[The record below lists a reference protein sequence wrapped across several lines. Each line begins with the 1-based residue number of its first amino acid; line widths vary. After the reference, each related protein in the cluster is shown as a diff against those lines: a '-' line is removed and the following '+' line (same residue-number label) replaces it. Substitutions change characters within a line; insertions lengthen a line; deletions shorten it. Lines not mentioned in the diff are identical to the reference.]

1 MTLGY
6 LFHILIL
13 LFWEYENSFV
23 CCADRVG
30 RTLWFIGAAMFDN
43 LSEKLNIVFKKLKGH
58 GTLSEAN
65 IQEALKEVRM
75 ALLEAD
81 VNFKVTKEF
90 IDSVK
95 AKSLGSDVMQS
106 LTPGQQMIKVV
117 RDELALLMG
126 GVASPID
133 TSRPPIPV
141 MLVGLQGSGKT
152 TTAGKLARHLKS
164 KGKKPYLVPADV
176 YRPAAILQLKRLG
189 EQLSIDVFDS
199 NPGDDPVNICREAF
213 RAADRGGYDYVIFD
227 TAGRLHIDEDL
238 MQELSAIKSTISPR
252 EILFVADAMIGQD
265 SVNVA
270 KAFDE
275 KLDLTGVILTKLDG
289 DARGGVALSVKA
301 VIGKPIKF
309 VGIGEKLDAFEPFHP
324 DRMASRI
331 LGMGD
336 VLTLIEKA
344 QDVFDQKKAEDLGK
358 KLRKNTFTLDDFKD
372 QLQQIKKMGS
382 FGEILGMIPGLGK
395 LKGVKDMA
403 PDEKDLKRIEAIINS
418 MTKAERRDTSILNG
432 NRRLRIAKGSGTS
445 VQDVNQLVKRYAEAQ
460 KMMKRFTSGG
470 MKGMKRGMPL
480 FR

>member
-1 MTLGY
+1 
-6 LFHILIL
+6 
-13 LFWEYENSFV
+13 
-23 CCADRVG
+23 
-30 RTLWFIGAAMFDN
+30 MFDN
-43 LSEKLNIVFKKLKGH
+43 LSEKLNTVFKKLRGH

-81 VNFKVTKEF
+81 VNFKVAKDF

-95 AKSLGSDVMQS
+95 SKAVGAEVMHS
-106 LTPGQQMIKVV
+106 LTPAQQMIKVV
-117 RDELALLMG
+117 RDELASLMG
-126 GVASPID
+126 GAVVPID
-133 TSRPPIPV
+133 TAARPPIPI

-164 KGKKPYLVPADV
+164 KGKRPYLVPADV

-189 EQLSIDVFDS
+189 EQLSIDVYDS
-199 NPGDDPVNICREAF
+199 NAGDDPLKICQEAF
-213 RAADRGGYDYVIFD
+213 RAADMGGYDYVILD
-227 TAGRLHIDEDL
+227 TAGRLHIDEEL
-238 MQELSAIKSTISPR
+238 MQELSAIKNSISPR

-265 SVNVA
+265 AVNVA

-275 KLDLTGVILTKLDG
+275 RLDLTGVVLTKLDG

-301 VIGKPIKF
+301 VTGKPIKF
-309 VGIGEKLDAFEPFHP
+309 IGVGEKLDAFEPFHP

-344 QDVFDQKKAEDLGK
+344 HDTFDQKKAEELGN
-358 KLRKNTFTLDDFKD
+358 KLRKDSFTLDDFKD

-382 FGEILGMIPGLGK
+382 FGDILGMIPGLGK
-395 LKGVKDMA
+395 LKGVKEMA
-403 PDEKDLKRIEAIINS
+403 PDEKDIKRIEAIINS
-418 MTKAERRDTSILNG
+418 MTKIERREPSILNG

-445 VQDVNQLVKRYAEAQ
+445 VQDVNQLVKRYAEAR

>member
-1 MTLGY
+1 
-6 LFHILIL
+6 
-13 LFWEYENSFV
+13 
-23 CCADRVG
+23 
-30 RTLWFIGAAMFDN
+30 MFDN
-43 LSEKLNIVFKKLKGH
+43 LSEKLNTVFKKLRGH

-81 VNFKVTKEF
+81 VNFKVAREF

-95 AKSLGSDVMQS
+95 AKAMGAEVMQS
-106 LTPGQQMIKVV
+106 LTPGQQMVKIV

-126 GVASPID
+126 GVVSPLD
-133 TSRPPIPV
+133 TSARPPIPV

-152 TTAGKLARHLKS
+152 TTAGKLARYLKS
-164 KGKKPYLVPADV
+164 KGKRPYMVPADV

-199 NPGDDPVNICREAF
+199 NAGDNPVTICREAF

-227 TAGRLHIDEDL
+227 TAGRLHIDEEL
-238 MQELSAIKSTISPR
+238 MQELSAIKSAVSPR

-265 SVNVA
+265 AVNVA
-270 KAFDE
+270 KSFDE
-275 KLDLTGVILTKLDG
+275 RLDLTGVVLTKLDG

-301 VIGKPIKF
+301 VTGKPIKF
-309 VGIGEKLDAFEPFHP
+309 VGVGEKLDAFEPFHP

-344 QDVFDQKKAEDLGK
+344 TDVIDQKKAAELGE
-358 KLRKNTFTLDDFKD
+358 KLRKDAFTLDDFKD
-372 QLQQIKKMGS
+372 QLQQIRKMGS
-382 FGEILGMIPGLGK
+382 FGDILGMIPGLGK
-395 LKGVKDMA
+395 LKGVKEMA
-403 PDEKDLKRIEAIINS
+403 PDEKEIKRIEAIINS
-418 MTKAERRDTSILNG
+418 MTRVERKDPAILNG
-432 NRRLRIAKGSGTS
+432 NRRIRIAKGSGTS
-445 VQDVNQLVKRYAEAQ
+445 VQEVNQLVKKYAEAR
-460 KMMKRFTSGG
+460 KMMKMFTAGG
-470 MKGMKRGMPL
+470 AKGLKRRMPM

>member
-1 MTLGY
+1 
-6 LFHILIL
+6 
-13 LFWEYENSFV
+13 
-23 CCADRVG
+23 
-30 RTLWFIGAAMFDN
+30 MFDN
-43 LSEKLNIVFKKLKGH
+43 LSEKLNTVFKKLRGH

-81 VNFKVTKEF
+81 VNFKVAKDF

-95 AKSLGSDVMQS
+95 SKAMGAEVMQS
-106 LTPGQQMIKVV
+106 LTPAQQMIKVV
-117 RDELALLMG
+117 RDELASLMG
-126 GVASPID
+126 GVVVPID
-133 TSRPPIPV
+133 TAARPPIPI

-164 KGKKPYLVPADV
+164 KGKRPYLVPADV

-189 EQLSIDVFDS
+189 EQLSIDVYDS
-199 NPGDDPVNICREAF
+199 NAGDDPLKICQEAF
-213 RAADRGGYDYVIFD
+213 RAADRGGYDYVILD
-227 TAGRLHIDEDL
+227 TAGRLHIDDEL
-238 MQELSAIKSTISPR
+238 MQELSAIKGAISPR

-265 SVNVA
+265 AVNVA

-275 KLDLTGVILTKLDG
+275 RLDLTGVVLTKLDG

-301 VIGKPIKF
+301 VTGKPIKF
-309 VGIGEKLDAFEPFHP
+309 IGVGEKLDAFEPFHP

-344 QDVFDQKKAEDLGK
+344 HDAFDQKKAEELGNKLK
-358 KLRKNTFTLDDFKD
+358 KDSFTLDDFKD

-382 FGEILGMIPGLGK
+382 FGDILGMIPGLGK
-395 LKGVKDMA
+395 LKGVKEMA
-403 PDEKDLKRIEAIINS
+403 PDEKDIKRIEAIINS
-418 MTKAERRDTSILNG
+418 MTRIERREPSILNG

-445 VQDVNQLVKRYAEAQ
+445 VQDVNQLVKRYAEAR
-460 KMMKRFTSGG
+460 KMMKRFTAGG